1 MGILCSIC
9 TLTYNEICLYII
21 LYYILLH
28 ILLHYIIF
36 QAEAE
41 AALKRDREPLDG
53 RPMFISRC
61 EPDKLSRQ
69 SGFKYRTTL
78 EKNKLFVKGELVNF
92 IVYSLTDMEFFCHI
106 PLVST
111 SASHNS

>member
-1 MGILCSIC
+1 M
-9 TLTYNEICLYII
+9 
-21 LYYILLH
+21 
-28 ILLHYIIF
+28 F

-41 AALKRDREPLDG
+41 AALKRDREPLGG

-69 SGFKYRTTL
+69 SGFKYSTRL
-78 EKNKLFVKGELVNF
+78 EKNKLFVKGEMVNL
-92 IVYSLTDMEFFCHI
+92 IVYSLAGLEFFCHI

-111 SASHNS
+111 SHNSYSFLKE

>member
-1 MGILCSIC
+1 L
-9 TLTYNEICLYII
+9 YYII
-21 LYYILLH
+21 LYYIIVYCIVLY
-28 ILLHYIIF
+28 YIILCIIL

-61 EPDKLSRQ
+61 DPDKLSRQ

-78 EKNKLFVKGELVNF
+78 EKNKLFVKGELVNL
-92 IVYSLTDMEFFCHI
+92 IVY
-106 PLVST
+106 
-111 SASHNS
+111 